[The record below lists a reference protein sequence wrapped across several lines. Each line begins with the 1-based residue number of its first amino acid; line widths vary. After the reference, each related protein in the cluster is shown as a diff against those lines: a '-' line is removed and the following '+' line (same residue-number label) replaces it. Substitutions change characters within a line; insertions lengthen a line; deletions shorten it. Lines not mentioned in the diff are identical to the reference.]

1 MWQLR
6 KHLSSIRRDTR
17 GAAILEMTVIL
28 PVLLLIGLGVF
39 EFGNLIYNY
48 HLITVG
54 VRDAARY
61 AAGLPEGS
69 ADGKAKNIAVYGTTI
84 NTVAPR
90 VSWWDETMVDVAY
103 SYAANLANS
112 CTDGSGNPVKC
123 YRGGDSIVLV
133 TVSTDVPYQALGF
146 LGFLKLGTITLHAQH
161 EERLFGVR

>member
-6 KHLSSIRRDTR
+6 KHLHSVRRDTR
-17 GAAILEMTVIL
+17 GAAILEMAVIL
-28 PVLLLIGLGVF
+28 PVLLIIGLGVF

-69 ADGKAKNIAVYGTTI
+69 ADTEAKNIAVYGTTI
-84 NTVAPR
+84 NTVTPR
-90 VSWWDETMVDVAY
+90 VSWWDETMVNVAY
-103 SYAANLANS
+103 SYVANLATS

-123 YRGGDSIVLV
+123 YRGGDNVVKV
-133 TVSTDVPYQALGF
+133 TVSTDVPYQTLGF
-146 LGFLKLGTITLHAQH
+146 LGFLGLGTITLHAQH